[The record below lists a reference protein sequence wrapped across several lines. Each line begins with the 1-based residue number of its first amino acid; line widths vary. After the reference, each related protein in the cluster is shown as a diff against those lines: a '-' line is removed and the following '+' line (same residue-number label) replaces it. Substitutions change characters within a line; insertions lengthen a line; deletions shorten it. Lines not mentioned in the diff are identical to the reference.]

1 VTKLEGVFYRS
12 VGKKLP
18 ISFQN
23 MDANNIHVING
34 GKQIFESIEVSGG
47 EMKMIDV
54 KADSRAHHSFGVA
67 TGHVLNN
74 GESEFSATMFDIS
87 PGGKEIKI
95 SKTSTGFTATLIKVD
110 DVETPLR
117 EKGARVFRESDRL
130 GKQDLLNWM
139 VEGLSSML
147 GKGLSSAARA
157 YVEKCA
163 NNN

>member
-1 VTKLEGVFYRS
+1 
-12 VGKKLP
+12 
-18 ISFQN
+18 
-23 MDANNIHVING
+23 
-34 GKQIFESIEVSGG
+34 
-47 EMKMIDV
+47 MIDV
-54 KADSRAHHSFGVA
+54 KADSRAHYSFGVA

-74 GESEFSATMFDIS
+74 GEFTATMFDIS
-87 PGGKEIKI
+87 PGAKEIKI
-95 SKTSTGFTATLIKVD
+95 SKTSTGFTATLVKVD

-147 GKGLSSAARA
+147 GKGLSSAAQVF
-157 YVEKCA
+157 VEKCA